1 MTAAEWKSN
10 LRKLANHS
18 WGWKNYNFITYVFI
32 SKESSYV
39 KKKKSQSNTVL
50 HPLSYIV
57 MQFCFQ
63 LPIKHEPPMHRD

>member
-1 MTAAEWKSN
+1 MIAAEWKSN

-18 WGWKNYNFITYVFI
+18 WEWKNYNFITYVFI

-39 KKKKSQSNTVL
+39 QKKKKSQSNTVL

-57 MQFCFQ
+57 M
-63 LPIKHEPPMHRD
+63 

>member
-39 KKKKSQSNTVL
+39 KKKKVKVT
-50 HPLSYIV
+50 LSFI
-57 MQFCFQ
+57 
-63 LPIKHEPPMHRD
+63 L